1 MKRPVTVTIAVV
13 LQWVAA
19 GIATFVGLELI
30 TAAIELSDADSESA
44 VGQAIAASGIT
55 DVSASLVVRGLLLAG
70 AVVLG
75 LALLRIVLAVYLARG
90 RAWARLVITILV
102 VLNALSGVAYLF
114 QDAFWQGFGI
124 IVLELVVLWL
134 MYNPRANA
142 FISDSTDQA
151 VSA

>member
-44 VGQAIAASGIT
+44 VGQAIVASGIT

-70 AVVLG
+70 TVVLG

-90 RAWARLVITILV
+90 RVWARLVITILV
-102 VLNALSGVAYLF
+102 VLNALTGVAYLF
-114 QDAFWQGFGI
+114 QGAFWQGFGI

-134 MYNPRANA
+134 IYNPQAST